1 MERPTQTSVIHST
14 SQWTMPRE
22 IRYILHPL
30 RAESQL
36 LTRSLESL
44 VHSPRASLI
53 APHCGRHAQNYMVYG
68 SIRHCHPRH
77 TSYPCDAW
85 VAQVQRTGIYRSFAS
100 RRTNEP
106 TVWAQLGLPVGA
118 RSPRMLRRG
127 QAETSFQV
135 LPSRLS
141 GLLRSEADLDV
152 HLLNQQ
158 PQSPTRS
165 ATEGA

>member
-36 LTRSLESL
+36 LTSSLESL
-44 VHSPRASLI
+44 VHSPRVSLI
-53 APHCGRHAQNYMVYG
+53 APHCGRHALNYMVYG
-68 SIRHCHPRH
+68 SIRHRHPRH
-77 TSYPCDAW
+77 TNYPCGAW
-85 VAQVQRTGIYRSFAS
+85 VAQVQRTGMYRSFAS

-118 RSPRMLRRG
+118 RSPRMLRQG
-127 QAETSFQV
+127 QAQSQV
-135 LPSRLS
+135 DIVPGQLS
-141 GLLRSEADLDV
+141 APLQNEADLDL
-152 HLLNQQ
+152 HSLDRQ
-158 PQSPTRS
+158 PQFPTHSP
-165 ATEGA
+165 TEGA